1 MVGLASALLPNT
13 IPSFGLIFV
22 FCPAQAQEENM
33 FHLVGFDTEVTPWC
47 GDVPGLFYQSLAQ
60 INACSDWCCRLAL
73 SDPFDEDLLSALR

>member
-1 MVGLASALLPNT
+1 
-13 IPSFGLIFV
+13 
-22 FCPAQAQEENM
+22 M